1 MRTRITHKQHI
12 KYNKHTS
19 HHRYYTC
26 FFNNGGHPKGKVW
39 MTKGHRIF
47 EPGEIKIF
55 LKNKKTKTMGVRNNS
70 SNEAIKERR
79 QQDKEEEIVKINE
92 SRDDKIVL

>member
-1 MRTRITHKQHI
+1 VR
-12 KYNKHTS
+12 S
-19 HHRYYTC
+19 E
-26 FFNNGGHPKGKVW
+26 F
-39 MTKGHRIF
+39 
-47 EPGEIKIF
+47 F

-70 SNEAIKERR
+70 SKEAIKERR